1 MIVLAD
7 IAANCSVPTIKEFV
21 INLDNKTYGH
31 KLLFVAT
38 HIHSSS
44 QMRKVN
50 MFDKLTGVMIR

>member
-21 INLDNKTYGH
+21 INLYNKTYGH
-31 KLLFVAT
+31 KLLCVAT

-44 QMRKVN
+44 QMGKVN